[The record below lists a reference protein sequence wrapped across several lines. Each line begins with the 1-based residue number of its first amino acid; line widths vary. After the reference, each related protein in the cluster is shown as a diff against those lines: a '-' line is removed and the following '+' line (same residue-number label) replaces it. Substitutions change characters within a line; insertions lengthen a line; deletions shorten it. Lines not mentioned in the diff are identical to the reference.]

1 MIDCQKSEDEDS
13 QMRIWEG
20 DDLPTILA
28 EATVFVYENNLP
40 KLKQTLGRLL
50 DKESVTA
57 AEITEVVYT
66 CAVADVLLAIARGE
80 LVVQPYEDS
89 PSQPGD

>member
-1 MIDCQKSEDEDS
+1 MIDCRKSEDEYCE
-13 QMRIWEG
+13 MKIWDG
-20 DDLPTILA
+20 DDLPNILA
-28 EATVFVYENNLP
+28 ETAIFMYENNLP
-40 KLKQTLGRLL
+40 RLKQTLGRLL

-66 CAVADVLLAIARGE
+66 CAVVDVLFAIARGE
-80 LVVQPYEDS
+80 LVGQPYEDS

>member
-1 MIDCQKSEDEDS
+1 MIDSRKTEDECS

-28 EATVFVYENNLP
+28 ETTVFVYENNLP

-57 AEITEVVYT
+57 AEIAEVVYQ
-66 CAVADVLLAIARGE
+66 CAVADVLLAIAGGE
-80 LVVQPYEDS
+80 LVVQTYEDS
-89 PSQPGD
+89 DS

>member
-1 MIDCQKSEDEDS
+1 MIDCRKSEDEGC
-13 QMRIWEG
+13 QTRIWDG

-28 EATVFVYENNLP
+28 EATVYVYENNLP
-40 KLKQTLGRLL
+40 RLKQTLGRLL

-66 CAVADVLLAIARGE
+66 CAVVDVLFAIARGE
-80 LVVQPYEDS
+80 LVGQPYENS